1 MVMCVGSCMA
11 TDNHKI
17 KSQVGGEIMNT
28 DSLSSCSFACSSCLT
43 RLSASSARSSVSF
56 NCWVSSLTLSVS
68 FSSRAAAYGER
79 KEGREEGREREK
91 AEEREE
97 GEEGRRRKEGRERE
111 RERKKER
118 ERERKEGREKR

>member
-1 MVMCVGSCMA
+1 MA
-11 TDNHKI
+11 TDDHKI
-17 KSQVGGEIMNT
+17 KSQVGGGIMNT

-91 AEEREE
+91 AGGRERKRES
-97 GEEGRRRKEGRERE
+97 GRKGGRGRGGGKKEGRE
-111 RERKKER
+111 
-118 ERERKEGREKR
+118 G